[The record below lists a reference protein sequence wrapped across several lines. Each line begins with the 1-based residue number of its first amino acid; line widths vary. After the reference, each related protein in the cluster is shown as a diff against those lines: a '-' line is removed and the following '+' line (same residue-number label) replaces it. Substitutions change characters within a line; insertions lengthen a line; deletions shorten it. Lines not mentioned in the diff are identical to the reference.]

1 VVTQADSVTKAMQ
14 VLATVSIAVMV
25 SDIAMPE
32 EDGYSL
38 MRRLRSRGLPALAL
52 TAYARP
58 EDRQK
63 ALAAGFHEHAA
74 KPIDPNLLIDLV
86 ASLLLRSGR

>member
-1 VVTQADSVTKAMQ
+1 MSFVHLHTHS
-14 VLATVSIAVMV
+14 
-25 SDIAMPE
+25 E
-32 EDGYSL
+32 YSL
-38 MRRLRSRGLPALAL
+38 LDGANRIGDLIRRTRDFEMPALAL

-74 KPIDPNLLIDLV
+74 KPIDPNLLIELV